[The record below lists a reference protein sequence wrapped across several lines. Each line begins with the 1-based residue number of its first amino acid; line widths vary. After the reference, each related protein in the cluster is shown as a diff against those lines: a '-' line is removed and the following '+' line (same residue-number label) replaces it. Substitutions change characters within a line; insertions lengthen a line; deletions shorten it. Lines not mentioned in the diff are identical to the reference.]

1 MCLSG
6 LIREAFVETILKL
19 SRTFCRLISRNLKL
33 SVLLAFGFALLL
45 LNSLFFAYN
54 SSQLFETYFL
64 PPLDPDRSAMLDRTF
79 RAFVDAL
86 TASNITFFIF
96 SGTLLGSL
104 RHHGRIPWD
113 DDIDVIINVTDKYRV
128 VDALTRRHE
137 TKASFGLYTGGVR
150 DNADYIYQWKFYPTE
165 GNAVLGRGYSSPYVD
180 VFFFYE
186 NATHIWNGSPSFRDS
201 EIWPKSV
208 VFPLR
213 ARPFGDVRVPAPC
226 NVAAFL
232 GRNFNASTC
241 RSRQFSHY
249 FDLPLIS
256 RTVTVPC
263 ERLAH
268 LYPFVRRRTRLDSR
282 RPPHVEEVLML
293 QRLELGRYTSE
304 LPC

>member
-1 MCLSG
+1 M
-6 LIREAFVETILKL
+6 
-19 SRTFCRLISRNLKL
+19 ISRNVKL
-33 SVLLAFGFALLL
+33 SVLMMFGFALLL
-45 LNSLFFAYN
+45 LNSAFLAYN
-54 SSQLFETYFL
+54 SSLLFETYFL
-64 PPLDPDRSAMLDRTF
+64 PPLDSDRSAMLDRTF
-79 RAFVDAL
+79 RVFVDAL

-128 VDALTRRHE
+128 IDALSGRR
-137 TKASFGLYTGGVR
+137 TTASFGLYTGSSVSDR
-150 DNADYIYQWKFYPTE
+150 DYIYQWKFYPTE
-165 GNAVLGRGYSSPYVD
+165 GHAVFGRSYRSPYVD

-186 NATHIWNGSPSFRDS
+186 NETHIWNGSPSFRDS
-201 EIWPKSV
+201 EIWPKRL

-213 ARPFGDVRVPAPC
+213 RRPYGDVKVPAPC
-226 NVAAFL
+226 NVDAFL
-232 GRNFNASTC
+232 GRNFNASAC

-268 LYPFVRRRTRLDSR
+268 LYPFVRRRTRTEPRR
-282 RPPHVEEVLML
+282 RPLVEEVLML
-293 QRLELGRYTSE
+293 QRLELGRFTSE
-304 LPC
+304 PPC